1 MSSILD
7 LELGID
13 AQTAK
18 LHIYD
23 NHIKFEVFGGSGLLC
38 GALYHLDFTF
48 ANSLTQIFK
57 IFAQYF
63 IHVTNAN
70 HCQSQASS
78 VMLFAIIFTA
88 MHTFPNKHVRMIRYS
103 I

>member
-1 MSSILD
+1 MLKNSLLHNTYTMNIYSILD

-18 LHIYD
+18 LHVYD

-48 ANSLTQIFK
+48 ANSLAQIFK
-57 IFAQYF
+57 IF
-63 IHVTNAN
+63 
-70 HCQSQASS
+70 
-78 VMLFAIIFTA
+78 
-88 MHTFPNKHVRMIRYS
+88 HT
-103 I
+103 